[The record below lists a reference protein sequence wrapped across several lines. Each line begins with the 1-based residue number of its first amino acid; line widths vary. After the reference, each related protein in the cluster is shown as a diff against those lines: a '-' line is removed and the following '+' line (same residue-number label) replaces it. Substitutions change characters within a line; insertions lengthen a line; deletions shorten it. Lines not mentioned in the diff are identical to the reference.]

1 MDTQSMT
8 HNQAKPGPTVLV
20 VEHSAAIRRL
30 FSVVLREVA
39 DRVLVVENPDEARE
53 MLRRESIDV
62 VVLEPQGAIRI
73 NWELL
78 DELVAADIPT
88 VVVTSRAEEEVLQE
102 ASRRHA
108 AAVLTKPF
116 RKRELLNVINE
127 I

>member
-1 MDTQSMT
+1 MDTQSIT
-8 HNQAKPGPTVLV
+8 QPPAKPSPTVLV

-39 DRVLVVENPDEARE
+39 GRVLVVENADEARE
-53 MLRRESIDV
+53 MLARESIDV

-73 NWELL
+73 NWDLL

-88 VVVTSRAEEEVLQE
+88 VVVTSRVEEEILIEV
-102 ASRRHA
+102 SRRGA

-116 RKRELLNVINE
+116 HKGELHNVIRE